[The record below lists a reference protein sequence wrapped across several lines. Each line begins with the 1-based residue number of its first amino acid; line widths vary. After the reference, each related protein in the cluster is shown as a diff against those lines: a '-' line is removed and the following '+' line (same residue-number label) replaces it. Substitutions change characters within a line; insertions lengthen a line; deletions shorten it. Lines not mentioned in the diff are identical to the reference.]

1 MAVTIFHR
9 VINRNRVRII
19 NNTPQKPKTNMI
31 RVSGDIK
38 ARRHTITEERNYG

>member
-9 VINRNRVRII
+9 IINRNRVRII
-19 NNTPQKPKTNMI
+19 NDKPKEPETKMI